1 MKKLLVILTA
11 CSVMCAFGSC
21 GDKEE
26 KSSSESSVSDTV
38 DVSVSESESENNTEQ
53 ASEENS
59 IQLGTHEYIEDADAT
74 AFLGKWECSK
84 LVSKEGEVTDLS
96 GIPVYAVFQYDILED
111 GTVALP
117 DSLMEISDP
126 ENPITYSWGL
136 ISESEIEISGSNGS
150 VIVYTLEDGQ
160 LVNVS
165 EAEGI
170 YLDKVDEFQDFDFVA
185 YYEELMSQQDSGYV
199 LTPVETDANGNII
212 ETGDPI
218 PVE

>member
-1 MKKLLVILTA
+1 
-11 CSVMCAFGSC
+11 MCAFGSC

-38 DVSVSESESENNTEQ
+38 DVSASESETES
-53 ASEENS
+53 ATEENS
-59 IQLGTHEYIEDADAT
+59 NEQSSEEIVLQSGTHEYIEDADAT

-84 LVSKEGEVTDLS
+84 LVSKEGEVTELS
-96 GIPVYAVFQYDILED
+96 GIPVYAVFQYNILED

-136 ISESEIEISGSNGS
+136 ISENEIEISGSNGS

-160 LVNVS
+160 LINVS

-170 YLDKVDEFQDFDFVA
+170 YLDKVDEFHEFDFVA
-185 YYEELMSQQDSGYV
+185 YYEELMSQQDGGYV

-212 ETGDPI
+212 ETGEPI
-218 PVE
+218 PIE